1 MKLTPLNIKRH
12 EFNKSFRGFNPEEV
26 QSFLDEL
33 ADEFEANI
41 KEIDALKRKVEEQE
55 EHIAEFKR
63 IEKNLQDT
71 LLKAQENSAKSIES
85 TKKQTALMIKEAEIK
100 ASQLIEKA
108 KESVDEMRN
117 SIIKLRE
124 ERDLII
130 AKLKAIVST
139 QAHLLERKVEKS
151 DEAVPVVEKKQPEET
166 KKTKV
171 DIDSVLSQLL

>member
-124 ERDLII
+124 R
-130 AKLKAIVST
+130 
-139 QAHLLERKVEKS
+139 
-151 DEAVPVVEKKQPEET
+151 
-166 KKTKV
+166 
-171 DIDSVLSQLL
+171 